1 MPFPGERAGKSAVGA
16 VPAWSSPGSESS
28 SGRHSS
34 GTPAR
39 WYERSRQ
46 FICFLRSFEMFLERQ
61 TYLRGIDPVQL
72 GRVGEV
78 ADKVQGVDVDPLEV
92 ARLGT
97 AQTGGEISQ
106 IRTPFFEFGFRRG
119 EKTHSL
125 TTTQSPLPVPSRPR
139 LRLVSHPSPMS
150 FPRPGKI
157 KLPPLPKCWSLS
169 PVTVPPLRT

>member
-1 MPFPGERAGKSAVGA
+1 MG
-16 VPAWSSPGSESS
+16 
-28 SGRHSS
+28 H
-34 GTPAR
+34 
-39 WYERSRQ
+39 
-46 FICFLRSFEMFLERQ
+46 
-61 TYLRGIDPVQL
+61 TYLRGVDPVEL

-78 ADKVQGVDVDPLEV
+78 ADKVQRVDIDPLEV

-97 AQTGGEISQ
+97 AQIPRRSV
-106 IRTPFFEFGFRRG
+106 RTPKKTLRRAR
-119 EKTHSL
+119 EQVPKTHSL

-139 LRLVSHPSPMS
+139 LRLVSHPSPIS